1 MIKWIIVVTFGMSS
15 ISANDPA
22 VFTKTPHA
30 QRVFTQAIT
39 DTQGRIVWFDT
50 KEQCRPIAVK
60 VIDKMLEDP
69 GVVPKYARCIQATIE
84 E

>member
-1 MIKWIIVVTFGMSS
+1 MIKWIIVVTFGVSTLN
-15 ISANDPA
+15 ANDPA
-22 VFTKTPHA
+22 MFTNTPHA

-50 KEQCRPIAVK
+50 KKQCEPIAQE
-60 VIDKMLEDP
+60 VIDKMLQDP
-69 GVVPKYARCIQATIE
+69 FVVPKYARCIKAKIE